1 MSSHYHPA
9 QTDMDNSKVV
19 PARLTLQKVTMGLRL
34 IDRDLEKRSSRNL
47 GSNTFKMVGAL
58 WQLRSSLALSKCR
71 KRLLVLSV

>member
-9 QTDMDNSKVV
+9 QTDMDNSKV

-34 IDRDLEKRSSRNL
+34 IDRDLEKRSRNL

-58 WQLRSSLALSKCR
+58 WRLSSSPWF
-71 KRLLVLSV
+71 